1 MQENKR
7 LVFLLMKVKSAFEK
21 MKEEAK
27 IELTS
32 ESSASS
38 ESSQ

>member
-1 MQENKR
+1 MQEQRR

-21 MKEEAK
+21 IKEEAK

-32 ESSASS
+32 SETS
-38 ESSQ
+38 ESSVSQ